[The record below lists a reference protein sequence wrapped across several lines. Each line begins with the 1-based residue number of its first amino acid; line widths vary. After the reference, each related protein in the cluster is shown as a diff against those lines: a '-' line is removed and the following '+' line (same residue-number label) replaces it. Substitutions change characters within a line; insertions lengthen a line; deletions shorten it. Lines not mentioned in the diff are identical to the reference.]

1 MRRPAGLAAV
11 AYPEEVSEPVQNPTG
26 REHAASPT
34 TVPGAPAPQALLERE
49 LRSRLRTSTILN
61 VILGLVSLGLLIA
74 VILLALRP
82 AAPEAAPAPQATA
95 TSAPTPS
102 SSAAAAGSDA
112 APLAEQVARRTADD
126 PMAFGDIDAPV
137 TIVEWVDYRCPFCA
151 KYTNETMPAIIAD
164 YVDTGAVRYEV
175 HDVSFFGEDSTA
187 AAVAARAAAAQGR
200 FGEFLRVLYA
210 AAPASGHPDMPR
222 ETLVGFAQKAGVPDI
237 AAFTAA
243 LDDPS
248 LAAAVTAD
256 TARAQQMGVTSVPFF
271 VIGDEVLSGAL
282 PEADFRKVI
291 DAQAP

>member
-1 MRRPAGLAAV
+1 MPPSSACFAV
-11 AYPEEVSEPVQNPTG
+11 AYPEEVTEPVQNPTAP
-26 REHAASPT
+26 ENAASASP
-34 TVPGAPAPQALLERE
+34 VPPAPGAPAPQALLERE
-49 LRSRLRTSTILN
+49 LRGRLRTATILN
-61 VILGLVSLGLLIA
+61 VILGVVSLGLLIA

-82 AAPEAAPAPQATA
+82 AAVAAAPAPTT
-95 TSAPTPS
+95 TSTPTPTS
-102 SSAAAAGSDA
+102 TPSGDSA

-164 YVDTGAVRYEV
+164 YVDKGIVRYEV
-175 HDVSFFGEDSTA
+175 HDVSFFGEQSTA

-222 ETLVGFAQKAGVPDI
+222 ETLIGFAQEAGVPDI

-248 LAAAVTAD
+248 LTAAVTAD

-282 PEADFRKVI
+282 PEADFRTVI
-291 DAQAP
+291 DAQTP

>member
-1 MRRPAGLAAV
+1 MT
-11 AYPEEVSEPVQNPTG
+11 EPVQNPTAP
-26 REHAASPT
+26 ENAASASP
-34 TVPGAPAPQALLERE
+34 VPPAPGAPAPQALLERE
-49 LRSRLRTSTILN
+49 LRGRLRTATILN
-61 VILGLVSLGLLIA
+61 VILGVVSLGLLIA

-82 AAPEAAPAPQATA
+82 AAVAAAPAPAS
-95 TSAPTPS
+95 TSTPTPTS
-102 SSAAAAGSDA
+102 TPSGNSA

-164 YVDTGAVRYEV
+164 YVDTGIVRYEV
-175 HDVSFFGEDSTA
+175 HDVSFFGEQSTA

-222 ETLVGFAQKAGVPDI
+222 ETLIGFAQEAGVPDI

-248 LAAAVTAD
+248 LTAAVTAD

-282 PEADFRKVI
+282 PEADFRTVI
-291 DAQAP
+291 DAQTP

>member
-1 MRRPAGLAAV
+1 M
-11 AYPEEVSEPVQNPTG
+11 SEPVQNPTG
-26 REHAASPT
+26 REHAATPIT
-34 TVPGAPAPQALLERE
+34 APGAPAPQALLERE
-49 LRSRLRTSTILN
+49 LRSRLRTATILN
-61 VILGLVSLGLLIA
+61 VILGLISLGLLIA

-82 AAPEAAPAPQATA
+82 AASDAASDAAPEATA
-95 TSAPTPS
+95 TSTPTPS
-102 SSAAAAGSDA
+102 ASASAAADDA

-126 PMAFGDIDAPV
+126 PMAFGDIDAPI

-222 ETLVGFAQKAGVPDI
+222 DTLVGFAQEAGVPDM

-243 LDDPS
+243 LDDPA

-291 DAQAP
+291 DAQTP

>member
-1 MRRPAGLAAV
+1 M
-11 AYPEEVSEPVQNPTG
+11 SEPDKTPTAP
-26 REHAASPT
+26 ENAASVPPVT
-34 TVPGAPAPQALLERE
+34 TAPGAPSPQGLRERE
-49 LRSRLRTSTILN
+49 LRTRLRTATIVN
-61 VILGLVSLGLLIA
+61 VILGVISLGLLIA

-82 AAPEAAPAPQATA
+82 TAVAAAPESTA
-95 TSAPTPS
+95 TSTPTPTS
-102 SSAAAAGSDA
+102 TPSGDSAV
-112 APLAEQVARRTADD
+112 PLAEQVARRTADD
-126 PMAFGDIDAPV
+126 PMAFGDIDAPI

-175 HDVSFFGEDSTA
+175 HDVSFFGEESTA

-222 ETLVGFAQKAGVPDI
+222 ETLVGFAQEAGVPDI

-248 LAAAVTAD
+248 LAAEVTAD

-282 PEADFRKVI
+282 PEAEFRKVI
-291 DAQAP
+291 DAQSP